1 MKKRKIQKKFK
12 RRKKFHN
19 KKMDCEN
26 TEKLTKK
33 KKGSEPKKT

>member
-26 TEKLTKK
+26 TGKLSK